1 MFELTIKGV
10 VYQFNFGMGFLR
22 ALNKKVGTPVD
33 GIPDVKKNIGLRYK
47 LAGLFDGDLEDL
59 TEILLTANIGQ
70 QPRLA
75 AENLDYYIDNECPDV
90 DALFAEVID
99 FLKNVNACRK
109 TMAELQEM
117 ADEEKAKR
125 EKAKQENQK

>member
-22 ALNKKVGTPVD
+22 KINKLLGTPVD
-33 GIPDVKKNIGLRYK
+33 GIPDAKKNVGLRFK

-59 TEILLTANIGQ
+59 TEILLTANVGQ
-70 QPRLA
+70 TPRLS
-75 AENLDYYIDNECPDV
+75 AENLDYYIDNECADI

-99 FLKNVNACRK
+99 FLKNVNATRK
-109 TMAELQEM
+109 TMNELQEM
-117 ADEEKAKR
+117 ADQEKAKK
-125 EKAKQENQK
+125 EQASQKK

>member
-22 ALNKKVGTPVD
+22 RINKLLGTPVD
-33 GIPDVKKNIGLRYK
+33 GIPDAKKNVGLRFK

-59 TEILLTANIGQ
+59 TEILLTANVGQ
-70 QPRLA
+70 TPRLS
-75 AENLDYYIDNECPDV
+75 AENLDYYIDNECEDI

-99 FLKNVNACRK
+99 FLKNVNATRK
-109 TMAELQEM
+109 TMNELQEM
-117 ADEEKAKR
+117 ADQEKAKK
-125 EKAKQENQK
+125 EQASQKK

>member
-1 MFELTIKGV
+1 MFELTIKGI

-22 ALNKKVGTPVD
+22 TINKKVGTPVD

-59 TEILLTANIGQ
+59 TEILLAANIGQ
-70 QPRLA
+70 QPRLSVD
-75 AENLDYYIDNECPDV
+75 NLDYYIDNECPDI

-99 FLKNVNACRK
+99 FLKNTNATKK
-109 TMAELQEM
+109 TMTELQEM
-117 ADEEKAKR
+117 AEQEKAKR
-125 EKAKQENQK
+125 AKQEN